1 MILFSLGITAA
12 FLANSHSIRDI
23 SVSKVDALMLAG
35 QKEKIRVATH
45 AMAVSLGDALASV
58 PAEERIA
65 VIKSRTG
72 DIRFEEDASGYFFV
86 YRGTTALSVPAKPSV
101 EGKDLAGAKD
111 ANGVYFVRELAENA
125 REGGGFVTYIFK
137 KPGAGDQPKLAYSEM
152 IPGTQLWI
160 GTGVYIDN
168 IEAAKTAIARDI
180 DDVVTTNTAWIM
192 GVFTAVFVLLVLP
205 LALLITRS
213 ITQPLAEATRA
224 ADTIAGGNYDIE
236 MEAEGRDEAARLQQS
251 LNAMAA
257 QLKTSIAEIET
268 ATRQAEDKARDAE
281 QAMREADEARRK
293 AETAKAEG
301 MLQAAQHLE
310 QVAANLSGA
319 SEEIAS
325 HAAEINT
332 GTQTQQSR
340 IETTATAMEEMNA
353 TVLEVARNASDAA
366 ERGEAVMAKARDG
379 ADVVQRSIAAME
391 ATRGQTGQLQQSM
404 SELERQATAI
414 GQIMNVITDI
424 ADQTNLL
431 ALNAAIEA
439 ARAGDAG
446 RGFAVVADEVRKLA
460 EKTMSATKEVGD
472 SIDAIQ
478 RVADVNVRAMD
489 TAVAELEK
497 ATEHTRQSGVVLEE
511 IVAGTEESAAQIRSI
526 AAAAEEQ
533 SAASEEINHS
543 IEEINAIA
551 AETAKGVHEQS
562 DALSGMTEQA
572 AALGRLIDDLKTDSM

>member
-1 MILFSLGITAA
+1 
-12 FLANSHSIRDI
+12 
-23 SVSKVDALMLAG
+23 
-35 QKEKIRVATH
+35 
-45 AMAVSLGDALASV
+45 
-58 PAEERIA
+58 
-65 VIKSRTG
+65 
-72 DIRFEEDASGYFFV
+72 
-86 YRGTTALSVPAKPSV
+86 
-101 EGKDLAGAKD
+101 
-111 ANGVYFVRELAENA
+111 
-125 REGGGFVTYIFK
+125 
-137 KPGAGDQPKLAYSEM
+137 
-152 IPGTQLWI
+152 
-160 GTGVYIDN
+160 
-168 IEAAKTAIARDI
+168 
-180 DDVVTTNTAWIM
+180 VVTTNTAWIM

-472 SIDAIQ
+472 SIGAIQ
-478 RVADVNVRAMD
+478 RVADDNVRAMD